1 MKGRKRHLLVDV
13 LGMLLVLVVHPAD
26 VQDPDGAKQVL
37 ARVPGVF
44 PHLLKIW
51 ADGRYGGK
59 LLTWAFLFGGWWLEI
74 VKRPEAA
81 TGFVLLPRR
90 WIVER
95 TFAWLENYH
104 RLSKD
109 HEQLPESSENLIY
122 LAMIHLMV
130 RRLKP
135 A

>member
-1 MKGRKRHLLVDV
+1 VKGRKRHVLVDV
-13 LGMLLVLVVHPAD
+13 LGLILALVVHPAD
-26 VQDPDGAKQVL
+26 VQDPEGGKQVL
-37 ARVPGVF
+37 AKVPGVF

-51 ADGRYGGK
+51 ADGRYAGK
-59 LLTWAFLFGGWWLEI
+59 FLTWAFQFGGWWVE
-74 VKRPEAA
+74 VVNRPKGAP
-81 TGFVLLPRR
+81 GFVLLKRR

-109 HEQLPESSENLIY
+109 HEALPESSENLIY
-122 LAMIHLMV
+122 LAMIHVMV
-130 RRLKP
+130 RRLRP

>member
-1 MKGRKRHLLVDV
+1 V
-13 LGMLLVLVVHPAD
+13 LGLILVLVVHPAD

-37 ARVPGVF
+37 AKVPGIF

-51 ADGRYGGK
+51 ADGRYGGQ
-59 LLTWAFLFGGWWLEI
+59 LLLWAFMIGGWVLEI
-74 VKRPEAA
+74 VNRAKDVK
-81 TGFVLLPRR
+81 GFVLLKRR

-109 HEQLPESSENLIY
+109 HELLPESSENLIY

>member
-1 MKGRKRHLLVDV
+1 V
-13 LGMLLVLVVHPAD
+13 LGLILVLVVHPAD
-26 VQDPDGAKQVL
+26 VQDPQGAKQVL
-37 ARVPGVF
+37 AQVPGVF
-44 PHLLKIW
+44 PHLLRIW

-59 LLTWAFLFGGWWLEI
+59 LLLWAFLIGGWVLEI
-74 VKRPEAA
+74 VNRAKQAK
-81 TGFVLLPRR
+81 GFVLLKRR

-109 HEQLPESSENLIY
+109 HELLVESSENLIY

-130 RRLKP
+130 RRLRP

>member
-1 MKGRKRHLLVDV
+1 MDT
-13 LGMLLVLVVHPAD
+13 LGLILVLIVHPAD
-26 VQDPDGAKQVL
+26 VQDPEGAKQVL
-37 ARVPGVF
+37 GRVPGVF

-51 ADGRYGGK
+51 ADGGYKNKRVE
-59 LLTWAFLFGGWWLEI
+59 WAFLIGGWLLEI
-74 VKRPEAA
+74 VKRPQG
-81 TGFVLLPRR
+81 TQGFVLLPRR

-109 HEQLPESSENLIY
+109 HEALAESSENLIY

-130 RRLKP
+130 RRLSRSS
-135 A
+135 